1 MHFSHFKNMDKSKTK
16 KYAICEL
23 KIDAEISKKT
33 AVTKLTTTII
43 KTKCKL
49 FNNYLLRRKLQFD
62 KKLCML
68 YNCKR
73 EKPVDF

>member
-1 MHFSHFKNMDKSKTK
+1 MHFFHFKKYGQIENK

-23 KIDAEISKKT
+23 KIDAEISEKT
-33 AVTKLTTTII
+33 AVTKLTMTII
-43 KTKCKL
+43 KTKRKP